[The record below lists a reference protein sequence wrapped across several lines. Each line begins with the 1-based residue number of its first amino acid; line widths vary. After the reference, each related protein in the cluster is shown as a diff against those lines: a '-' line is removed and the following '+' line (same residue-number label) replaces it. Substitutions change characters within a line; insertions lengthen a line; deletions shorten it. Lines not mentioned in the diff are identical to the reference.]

1 MKHTLWAAGALAL
14 SLVFLA
20 ACGRAPA
27 DRATPAAAPAASPAP
42 PAPAK
47 HYTMVCRNSQN
58 GRKAE
63 CGTPNAVMVGMKE
76 D

>member
-1 MKHTLWAAGALAL
+1 VKHTLGAAGVLAL
-14 SLVFLA
+14 SLISLA

-27 DRATPAAAPAASPAP
+27 GRGPSAVAPPPAAAQ

-47 HYTMVCRNSQN
+47 HYTMVCRNSQT
-58 GRKAE
+58 GRKVE

>member
-1 MKHTLWAAGALAL
+1 MLAL
-14 SLVFLA
+14 SLVFLV
-20 ACGRAPA
+20 ACGRAPS
-27 DRATPAAAPAASPAP
+27 DRATPAAAPPPRATP

-47 HYTMVCRNSQN
+47 HYTMVCRNSRN

-63 CGTPNAVMVGMKE
+63 CGTPNAVMVGMKS

>member
-1 MKHTLWAAGALAL
+1 MKRILGAAGVLAL
-14 SLVFLA
+14 NLVFLG
-20 ACGRAPA
+20 ACGRASP
-27 DRATPAAAPAASPAP
+27 DRAASAAAPPPRAAP

-58 GRKAE
+58 GRKVE
-63 CGTPNAVMVGMKE
+63 CGTPNAVMVGMKA

>member
-1 MKHTLWAAGALAL
+1 MKHTLGAAGMLAL

-20 ACGRAPA
+20 GCGRAPA
-27 DRATPAAAPAASPAP
+27 GRAPAAAAPPPTAAA

-47 HYTMVCRNSQN
+47 HYTMVCRNSRS
-58 GRKAE
+58 GRKVE

-76 D
+76 N

>member
-1 MKHTLWAAGALAL
+1 VKHTLGAAGALAL
-14 SLVFLA
+14 SLVLLA
-20 ACGRAPA
+20 ACGRTAAGRAPS
-27 DRATPAAAPAASPAP
+27 AAAPPPAAAP

-63 CGTPNAVMVGMKE
+63 CGTPNAVMVGMKA

>member
-1 MKHTLWAAGALAL
+1 VKHTLGAAGVLAL

-20 ACGRAPA
+20 GCGRAPA
-27 DRATPAAAPAASPAP
+27 GRAPSAVAPPPSTAPA
-42 PAPAK
+42 APAK
-47 HYTMVCRNSQN
+47 HYTMVCRNSQS
-58 GRKAE
+58 GRKVE